1 MRILG
6 FTHTWPRSEK
16 DHRGVFLRQ
25 MYEHVTRHGHD
36 VDVLVPRT
44 PGLAASTAAP
54 GRPAVMPF
62 SYFVPLS
69 WSTFGHGGALTGEQK
84 LARTSKLLAPL
95 YGLASIARIRAAR
108 RRYDLVH
115 AHWLVPNGTLAAMG
129 APDVPLVVTLHG
141 SDVYLAEKSGAMAKA
156 ARYAME
162 RASAIV
168 PVSED
173 LARRAIALGA
183 DEDRVTVIPCGA
195 DPTVMSRATGTDVRA
210 RMRASVGAGDR
221 PLFLYVGNLL
231 PKKGVIHLVRAAAQ
245 VRARRPDALFVLAG
259 EGALRPELE
268 AEAARLSLAPA
279 DFRFLGQV
287 EWSSIPDW
295 YAAADVFVAPS
306 VVDPAGN
313 VDGLPTTVPEAMASG
328 LPVVSTTV
336 AGIPMAVRSGETGL
350 LVPPEDEP
358 ALAEA
363 LLSLA
368 ADPAKRKAMGEAGRK
383 RLDTELSWE
392 RISRRYEELF
402 DRVLAGSPREAR
414 GARPAVR

>member
-25 MYEHVTRHGHD
+25 MYEHVARHGHE
-36 VDVLVPRT
+36 VEVLVPRT
-44 PGLAASTAAP
+44 PGLAASPAAP
-54 GRPAVMPF
+54 GKPAIVPF

-69 WSTFGHGGALTGEQK
+69 WSTFGHGGALTGDQK
-84 LARTSKLLAPL
+84 LARASKLLAPL
-95 YGLASIARIRAAR
+95 YGLASVARIRSMR
-108 RRYDLVH
+108 RRHDIVH

-129 APDVPLVVTLHG
+129 APDVPIVVTLHG
-141 SDVYLAEKSGAMAKA
+141 SDVYLAEKSRVMARA

-168 PVSED
+168 PVSGD
-173 LARRAIALGA
+173 LARRAISLGA
-183 DEDRVTVIPCGA
+183 DPDRVTVIPCGA
-195 DPTVMSRATGTDVRA
+195 DPAVMSRATGTDARA
-210 RMRASVGAGDR
+210 RMRESLGAGDR

-245 VRARRPDALFVLAG
+245 VRARRPDAMFVLAG
-259 EGALRPELE
+259 DGALRAELE
-268 AEAARLSLAPA
+268 AEAARLALAPA
-279 DFRFLGQV
+279 DFRFLGQIA
-287 EWSSIPDW
+287 WSSIPDW

-336 AGIPMAVRSGETGL
+336 AGIPMAVRSGETGI
-350 LVPPEDEP
+350 LVPPGDDG

-363 LLSLA
+363 LLSLL
-368 ADPAKRKAMGEAGRK
+368 ADPGKRQAMGAAGRK
-383 RLDTELSWE
+383 LLDTDLSWE

-402 DRVLAGSPREAR
+402 ERVASGSPREAP
-414 GARPAVR
+414 ARPAIR